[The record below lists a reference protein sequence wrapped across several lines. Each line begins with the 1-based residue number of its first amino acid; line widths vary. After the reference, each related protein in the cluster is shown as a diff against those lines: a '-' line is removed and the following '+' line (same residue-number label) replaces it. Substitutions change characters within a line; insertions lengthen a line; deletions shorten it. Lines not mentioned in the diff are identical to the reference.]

1 MEVPFLHLGFRN
13 PNYSSGDLEDGTLK
27 HGQQVA
33 SVVDQRQAP
42 GLRVKEVLCT
52 GGDQVLTGVS
62 LLTCRTEA
70 RLPEL

>member
-1 MEVPFLHLGFRN
+1 M
-13 PNYSSGDLEDGTLK
+13 K

-33 SVVDQRQAP
+33 SAVDQRQAP
-42 GLRVKEVLCT
+42 GLREKEVLYA

-62 LLTCRTEA
+62 LLACRTEA